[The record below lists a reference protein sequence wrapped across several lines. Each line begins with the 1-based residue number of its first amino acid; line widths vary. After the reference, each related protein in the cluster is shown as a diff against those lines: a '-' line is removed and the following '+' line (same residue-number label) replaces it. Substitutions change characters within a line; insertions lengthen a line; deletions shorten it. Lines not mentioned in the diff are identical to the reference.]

1 MPTLLMK
8 NRMKFSRFFKNIY
21 LSYFEG
27 KEVMKQQEVSEN
39 SKFKFVHPGAVQVF

>member
-8 NRMKFSRFFKNIY
+8 NRLKFSRVILKH
-21 LSYFEG
+21 LLYFEG